1 MDVLFSNILCQDLHP
16 LDASVGST
24 WNAGN
29 PAPLHR
35 WLVPTMDEESR
46 QRLIKGVGEHRYSA
60 PSEFGHDGFVPYHL
74 LALRAPSWRVMSC
87 DQHDL
92 TSCKICSVFLGL

>member
-16 LDASVGST
+16 LDAAVGST

-29 PAPLHR
+29 PVPLHR

-46 QRLIKGVGEHRYSA
+46 QRLK
-60 PSEFGHDGFVPYHL
+60 
-74 LALRAPSWRVMSC
+74 ALGNIVILPQANLGMMALS
-87 DQHDL
+87 HI
-92 TSCKICSVFLGL
+92 TSLH